1 MIASFWV
8 AFALTLALYAL
19 HVIVP
24 PVSTLLR
31 LPALPSNWI
40 VGGVGIGIGVGRF
53 WTLMVP
59 VYWLCMDGK
68 SAPWPGGWTGVAL
81 FAALGIV
88 TLAIY
93 TSWIDNITGAPKRR
107 RWARLLAPLWAL
119 ILAAQIAGVY
129 ALLYR

>member
-1 MIASFWV
+1 MQASYWV
-8 AFALTLALYAL
+8 SFGLTLALLGL

-24 PVSTLLR
+24 PASTLLR

-40 VGGVGIGIGVGRF
+40 VGGVGIGIGAARF

-59 VYWLCMDGK
+59 VYWLCMDGR

-88 TLAIY
+88 NFAVY
-93 TSWIDNITGAPKRR
+93 ASWIDNITGAPKRR
-107 RWARLLAPLWAL
+107 RWARLLAPIWA
-119 ILAAQIAGVY
+119 AVVVAQTVGVY
-129 ALLYR
+129 LLLYR